1 MKKFTLFFIFFY
13 FIFNIEGNAFAD
25 NHIITIQC
33 KVDGKEGML
42 LHPIYVINTKTK
54 KVKVGSR
61 DMHLVNHKFTPKRNL
76 EEEILIGSNAYKSHT
91 LMTINRL
98 TGRYYTKMTILGY
111 TKDTETIIEQTG
123 TCMKYEKAF

>member
-1 MKKFTLFFIFFY
+1 MKKLFIALLLAFFSS
-13 FIFNIEGNAFAD
+13 NTAFAD

-33 KVDGKEGML
+33 KADGKLGML
-42 LHPIYVINTKTK
+42 MHPIYVINTKTK
-54 KVKVGSR
+54 KVKVGSK
-61 DMHLVNHKFTPKRNL
+61 DMHLVNHKFKKNL
-76 EEEILIGSNAYKSHT
+76 EEEILINTNAYKSHT

>member
-1 MKKFTLFFIFFY
+1 MKRLFITLLLAFFSS
-13 FIFNIEGNAFAD
+13 NTAFAD

-33 KVDGKEGML
+33 KADGKEGML
-42 LHPIYVINTKTK
+42 VHPIYVINTKTK

>member
-1 MKKFTLFFIFFY
+1 M
-13 FIFNIEGNAFAD
+13 
-25 NHIITIQC
+25 
-33 KVDGKEGML
+33 
-42 LHPIYVINTKTK
+42 HPIYVINTKTK
-54 KVKVGSR
+54 QVKVGSK
-61 DMHLVNHKFTPKRNL
+61 DMYLVNDKLKKNI
-76 EEEILIGSNAYKSHT
+76 EEEILINSNAYKSHT

>member
-1 MKKFTLFFIFFY
+1 MKKLFIALLLAFFSS
-13 FIFNIEGNAFAD
+13 NTAFAD

-33 KVDGKEGML
+33 KAAGKEGML
-42 LHPIYVINTKTK
+42 MHPIYVINTKTK
-54 KVKVGSR
+54 KVKVGSK
-61 DMHLVNHKFTPKRNL
+61 DMHLVNHKFTPKKNL
-76 EEEILIGSNAYKSHT
+76 EEEILINTNAYKSHT

>member
-1 MKKFTLFFIFFY
+1 MKKKKNIFIFLLS
-13 FIFNIEGNAFAD
+13 ILLCGSAFAD

-61 DMHLVNHKFTPKRNL
+61 DMHLVNHKFTPER
-76 EEEILIGSNAYKSHT
+76 I
-91 LMTINRL
+91 
-98 TGRYYTKMTILGY
+98 
-111 TKDTETIIEQTG
+111 
-123 TCMKYEKAF
+123 

>member
-1 MKKFTLFFIFFY
+1 MKKLFITLLLAFFSS
-13 FIFNIEGNAFAD
+13 NTAFAD

-33 KVDGKEGML
+33 KADGKEGML
-42 LHPIYVINTKTK
+42 MHPIYVINTKTK

>member
-1 MKKFTLFFIFFY
+1 MKKKKNIFIF
-13 FIFNIEGNAFAD
+13 
-25 NHIITIQC
+25 
-33 KVDGKEGML
+33 L
-42 LHPIYVINTKTK
+42 LSILLCGSALVNFFWK
-54 KVKVGSR
+54 KG
-61 DMHLVNHKFTPKRNL
+61 LVNHKFTPKKNL
-76 EEEILIGSNAYKSHT
+76 EEEILINTNAYKSHT

>member
-1 MKKFTLFFIFFY
+1 MKKLFIALLLAFFSS
-13 FIFNIEGNAFAD
+13 NTAFAD

-33 KVDGKEGML
+33 KADGKEGML
-42 LHPIYVINTKTK
+42 MHPIYVINTKTK
-54 KVKVGSR
+54 KVKVGSK
-61 DMHLVNHKFTPKRNL
+61 DMHLVNHKFTPKKNL
-76 EEEILIGSNAYKSHT
+76 EEEILINTNAYKSHT

>member
-1 MKKFTLFFIFFY
+1 MKKFTLFIALLLAFFSS
-13 FIFNIEGNAFAD
+13 NTAFAD

-33 KVDGKEGML
+33 KADGKEGML
-42 LHPIYVINTKTK
+42 MHPIYVINTKTK
-54 KVKVGSR
+54 KVKVGSK
-61 DMHLVNHKFTPKRNL
+61 DMHLVNHKFTPKKNL
-76 EEEILIGSNAYKSHT
+76 EEEILINTNAYKSHT

>member
-1 MKKFTLFFIFFY
+1 MKKLFIALLLAFFSS
-13 FIFNIEGNAFAD
+13 NTAFAD

-33 KVDGKEGML
+33 KADGKEGML
-42 LHPIYVINTKTK
+42 MHPIYVINTKTK
-54 KVKVGSR
+54 KVKVGSK
-61 DMHLVNHKFTPKRNL
+61 DMHLVNHKFTPKKNL
-76 EEEILIGSNAYKSHT
+76 EEEILINSNAYKSHT